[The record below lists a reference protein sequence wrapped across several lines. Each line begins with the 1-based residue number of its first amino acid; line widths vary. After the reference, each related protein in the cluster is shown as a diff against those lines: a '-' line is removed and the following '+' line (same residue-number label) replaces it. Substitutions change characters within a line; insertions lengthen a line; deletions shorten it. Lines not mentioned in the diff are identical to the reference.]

1 MFSNASSRDVPA
13 RAFAGGGEPAEPRRA
28 ASSKDGPSSVGSSEP
43 LVGAAAS
50 PAAPRSI
57 AARRAGVP
65 PREPRS
71 ESTASLRRSSYSS
84 DAETLL
90 GRPRPRPGE
99 PEETGET
106 GEPGPG
112 VAPSDARGRRASALS
127 TLEGRSKV
135 VRRSFAPRPR
145 PRPRPRPGGR
155 PRRGPLVLLLR
166 PPRSPVSLLLRR
178 RFRRG
183 APLRRRRLG
192 APLHRRRLVRRPAET
207 RRLRSRRL
215 RLRRLLR
222 RRREG
227 LADAQEVF
235 AHAPPH
241 APDRLPRLDRR
252 LHPRPVGRLLEP
264 RQTLAEERPLLGVE
278 PSRDRFSRRSGRRFF
293 SGTTR
298 FSGFRIFGIL
308 GRDLRVEFRGE
319 RLERVEDE
327 ARRRARRV
335 AVEAAV
341 ERRSRRSF
349 RDQLFRDRALD
360 RLRHL
365 RERRVREPRFFRGG
379 GPVAD
384 RFFPLL
390 DPPRGGGGG
399 CIFPRDNLVADRL
412 RLVAYRPRH
421 ARPQRL
427 PRLPRLRS
435 RRRDVAREHPRGGP
449 RLAARRDARARA
461 PLDASL
467 ERAHPLGDGV

>member
-13 RAFAGGGEPAEPRRA
+13 RAFAGGGEPAERRRRA

-43 LVGAAAS
+43 LVGAAS

-90 GRPRPRPGE
+90 GRARPRPG
-99 PEETGET
+99 ETGET

-112 VAPSDARGRRASALS
+112 VAPSDARGRPASALS

-145 PRPRPRPGGR
+145 PRPRPRATGR
-155 PRRGPLVLLLR
+155 PRRGPPR
-166 PPRSPVSLLLRR
+166 PPPPPAAFARLPSSPTISSRRALR
-178 RFRRG
+178 
-183 APLRRRRLG
+183 
-192 APLHRRRLVRRPAET
+192 RRRLVRRPAET

-241 APDRLPRLDRR
+241 AADRLPRLDRR

-278 PSRDRFSRRSGRRFF
+278 PSRDRFFRRSGRRFF

-349 RDQLFRDRALD
+349 RDQLFRDRALG

-365 RERRVREPRFFRGG
+365 RERRVREPRVF
-379 GPVAD
+379 
-384 RFFPLL
+384 
-390 DPPRGGGGG
+390 GGGG
-399 CIFPRDNLVADRL
+399 
-412 RLVAYRPRH
+412 
-421 ARPQRL
+421 
-427 PRLPRLRS
+427 
-435 RRRDVAREHPRGGP
+435 
-449 RLAARRDARARA
+449 RA
-461 PLDASL
+461 PC
-467 ERAHPLGDGV
+467 R

>member
-145 PRPRPRPGGR
+145 PRGVDRA
-155 PRRGPLVLLLR
+155 
-166 PPRSPVSLLLRR
+166 
-178 RFRRG
+178 G
-183 APLRRRRLG
+183 APSSSSSARRVRPSPFSDDDFVEARRSTAAG
-192 APLHRRRLVRRPAET
+192 ALHRLHRRRLVRRPAET